1 MPHRLLLGPRKMG
14 SSNKEKILN
23 VKYKCQIKMSKY
35 FSLNEASQIDLCL
48 YDIILVIPVR
58 PELLMRVKKS
68 LQYQ

>member
-1 MPHRLLLGPRKMG
+1 
-14 SSNKEKILN
+14 
-23 VKYKCQIKMSKY
+23 MSKY